1 MVSGSGKLSCNLR
14 LEKAADL
21 AARSYDNAAA
31 ISVLNCPRYLP
42 FGPIRTSNL
51 PFLVSRLTPKKRG
64 CGVLDLSI
72 FLLDFLDRLV
82 AGLVEALLSAVACA
96 SVLSDFLLDSL
107 LWFFTERGLDLAFGE
122 CWERGVDLRCDLN
135 GDCSAARGV
144 VRVRRLLVLPRVA
157 PSCCFCE

>member
-1 MVSGSGKLSCNLR
+1 MDQELLLLFPAAGAASFGVLLRENLFLFLRIFGVDSGSGKLSGNLR

-31 ISVLNCPRYLP
+31 TSVLNCPRYLP

-51 PFLVSRLTPKKRG
+51 PFLVSRLTPKNRG

-82 AGLVEALLSAVACA
+82 AGLFEGLLSAVACVFA
-96 SVLSDFLLDSL
+96 FSDFLLDSL
-107 LWFFTERGLDLAFGE
+107 L
-122 CWERGVDLRCDLN
+122 
-135 GDCSAARGV
+135 
-144 VRVRRLLVLPRVA
+144 
-157 PSCCFCE
+157 